1 MVTSLPS
8 YGSSFQVSTVFF
20 MYFFFDLKQKS
31 YVLLVHL
38 QKEGMGCL
46 VGSHEGVSV
55 KGDEIF
61 IKHIQTNSNFVHIS
75 YTVITLYLITL
86 HKWYFF
92 KATLP
97 PVLQNKFLTF
107 LLTGI
112 HPHSGVLLSQEL
124 KIHLLRTQSSKVL
137 L

>member
-1 MVTSLPS
+1 
-8 YGSSFQVSTVFF
+8 
-20 MYFFFDLKQKS
+20 
-31 YVLLVHL
+31 
-38 QKEGMGCL
+38 MGCL

-124 KIHLLRTQSSKVL
+124 KIHLLRTQSSKGSAVKAGAGHVEAVRCRCSSDAVAVQ
-137 L
+137 